1 MLEVTEINYIRQQ
14 VNGKGHTYAE
24 VARRTNR
31 DPRTVQKYADLDEF
45 QPELKGRK
53 PQPSPVM
60 DPVKEIVDQWLRED
74 LKKKKKYRRTAKRI
88 WELLKEECG
97 FKGSDRTV
105 RAYVSKR
112 KIELLEEMEANDEAA
127 LPLEASPG
135 DAQVDFG
142 EAPFKVEGEVIELPY
157 LVMSFP
163 YSNAFLV
170 QVFESQNQ
178 DCFLEGMKR
187 FFHHL
192 GGVPRRVRFDNLSPA
207 VKKILPHGRRELTE
221 GFERFVLH
229 YGFEYE
235 FCNPGSGNEK
245 GHVEAM
251 VKYVRNNFFLPERR
265 VFQLDEFNTKLWGE
279 AEKDRHRQHYEKK
292 EEISKL
298 FEEDKHAFLHLP
310 AKEYSCVRYET
321 LKADKYGFVQVDT
334 KKYSTSPR
342 YAKQK
347 VLVAITY
354 DQVTILSDRYE
365 KIVRHNRIYGN
376 ASKSMVWQPYL
387 SLMATRPTA
396 LKYTTFYGQLPERWR
411 SYLNECT
418 VEEKK
423 EALKLLSTLLKEHSL
438 EKATEALEIAS
449 KRIHPSS
456 ESIKQVFHQLIHGR
470 GYRDTLEMKPSI
482 PVMPVAER
490 GIKKYDVFFSSK
502 RRQA

>member
-1 MLEVTEINYIRQQ
+1 
-14 VNGKGHTYAE
+14 
-24 VARRTNR
+24 
-31 DPRTVQKYADLDEF
+31 
-45 QPELKGRK
+45 
-53 PQPSPVM
+53 
-60 DPVKEIVDQWLRED
+60 
-74 LKKKKKYRRTAKRI
+74 
-88 WELLKEECG
+88 
-97 FKGSDRTV
+97 
-105 RAYVSKR
+105 
-112 KIELLEEMEANDEAA
+112 
-127 LPLEASPG
+127 
-135 DAQVDFG
+135 
-142 EAPFKVEGEVIELPY
+142 
-157 LVMSFP
+157 
-163 YSNAFLV
+163 
-170 QVFESQNQ
+170 
-178 DCFLEGMKR
+178 
-187 FFHHL
+187 
-192 GGVPRRVRFDNLSPA
+192 
-207 VKKILPHGRRELTE
+207 
-221 GFERFVLH
+221 
-229 YGFEYE
+229 
-235 FCNPGSGNEK
+235 
-245 GHVEAM
+245 M

-449 KRIHPSS
+449 KRSHPSS

-490 GIKKYDVFFSSK
+490 GIKKYDVFFSSE

>member
-1 MLEVTEINYIRQQ
+1 MTEINYIRQQ

-31 DPRTVQKYADLDEF
+31 DPRTVQKYADQEEF
-45 QPELKGRK
+45 QPELEGKK
-53 PQPSPVM
+53 HQPSPVM

-74 LKKKKKYRRTAKRI
+74 LRKKKKYRRTAKRI
-88 WELLKEECG
+88 WELLKEGYE
-97 FKGSDRTV
+97 FRGSDRTV

-112 KIELLEEMEANDEAA
+112 KKELLEEIEANDEAA
-127 LPLEASPG
+127 LPLEARPG

-142 EAPFKVEGEVIELPY
+142 EAPFKVEGEVMELPY

-178 DCFLEGMKR
+178 DCFLEGLKR
-187 FFHHL
+187 FFHHI
-192 GGVPRRVRFDNLSPA
+192 GGVPRRIRFDNLSPA
-207 VKKILPHGRRELTE
+207 VKKILSHGNRELTE
-221 GFERFVLH
+221 GFENFVLH

-235 FCNPGSGNEK
+235 FCNPNSGNEK

-265 VFQLDEFNTKLWGE
+265 VFQLDELNAKLWGE
-279 AEKDRHRQHYEKK
+279 AEKDRCRQHYEKK
-292 EEISKL
+292 KEISKL
-298 FEEDKHAFLHLP
+298 FEEDKRALLHLP
-310 AKEYSCVRYET
+310 AKEYRCIRYET

-342 YAKQK
+342 YAKQE

-354 DQVTILSDRYE
+354 NQITILSDKYE
-365 KIVRHNRIYGN
+365 KIVSHHRIYGN
-376 ASKSMVWQPYL
+376 ASKSMIWQPYL
-387 SLMATRPTA
+387 SLMARRPTA
-396 LKYTTFYGQLPERWR
+396 LKYTTFYDQLPERWQ
-411 SYLNECT
+411 SYLNDCT

-423 EALKLLSTLLKEHSL
+423 QVLRLLSTLLKEHSL

-449 KRIHPSS
+449 EKSHPSP
-456 ESIKQVFHQLIHGR
+456 EAIKQVFHQLIHGR
-470 GYRDTLEMKPSI
+470 GYRDTLEMKPNI
-482 PVMPVAER
+482 PVMPIAER
-490 GIKKYDVFFSSK
+490 GIKKYDVFFSSEG
-502 RRQA
+502 RQV